1 MMELVTIMDAESFE
15 VLFVDAG
22 LLDLSVM
29 NEKKYTQ
36 FQVEDGSSRSDHSIQ
51 LPIKISLKVHISGDT
66 KETFDAVQRAY
77 EEYKLLI
84 VQTRVRTYKPMVIE
98 TMPHTEQADD
108 LDGVML
114 DISLIEWRTVTPVYG
129 DAPARTTKKPKQA
142 STVKRGQQQTTPA
155 PDAGAAPKKKGS
167 ILSGIF
173 N

>member
-22 LLDLSVM
+22 LLDLSVL

-66 KETFDAVQRAY
+66 TETFDAVQRAY

-84 VQTRVRTYKPMVIE
+84 VQTRVRT
-98 TMPHTEQADD
+98 
-108 LDGVML
+108 
-114 DISLIEWRTVTPVYG
+114 
-129 DAPARTTKKPKQA
+129 
-142 STVKRGQQQTTPA
+142 
-155 PDAGAAPKKKGS
+155 
-167 ILSGIF
+167 
-173 N
+173 